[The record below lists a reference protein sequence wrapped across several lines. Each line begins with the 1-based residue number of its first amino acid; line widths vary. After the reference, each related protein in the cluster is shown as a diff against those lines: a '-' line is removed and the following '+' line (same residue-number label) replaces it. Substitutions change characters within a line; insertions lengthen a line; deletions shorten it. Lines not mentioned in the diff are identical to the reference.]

1 MKTTKHLVSFIL
13 LLFAFYACNGN
24 VPLSSEK
31 EEEVKVPEEVNDDPV
46 YVEIDIKPCNNESNN
61 TLELKE
67 VEAILH
73 FVQIR
78 TEVSDTDHPGDGL
91 IYYYT
96 EDEHIPFLSMP
107 VFENMHTFCHICN
120 LPEDITEWN
129 TNEYPYAPTVSQ
141 KKIILSGTIHVDTI
155 KPSSGSDKI
164 WGLFEIKSLKI
175 TEYNSEDIM
184 K

>member
-1 MKTTKHLVSFIL
+1 MKTIKYLAGFIL
-13 LLFAFYACNGN
+13 LSFAFYACSGN
-24 VPLSSEK
+24 DPLGSEK
-31 EEEVKVPEEVNDDPV
+31 EEEVNDDPV
-46 YVEIDIKPCNNESNN
+46 YVEIDIKPCNNESDN

-67 VEAILH
+67 VETILH

-78 TEVSDTDHPGDGL
+78 TEPSEAYSPGHGL
-91 IYYYT
+91 IYYYF
-96 EDEHIPFLSMP
+96 EDDTHIPFLSMP

-129 TNEYPYAPTVSQ
+129 TNEHPYASTVSQ
-141 KKIILSGTIHVDTI
+141 KKIILSGTIHVDSIT
-155 KPSSGSDKI
+155 PSSGPDIIS
-164 WGLFEIKSLKI
+164 GFLEIKSLKI